1 MEKLDKVIAGLRYCI
16 NPNTDCE
23 VCDDDCP
30 YLGKRDGHKVCVDF
44 LMSDALEMLKE
55 LSADNQR
62 LREMWAKVTK
72 NLSMA
77 IAERDAAL
85 EKLSW
90 LEEKPVP
97 MDNGEYVSEAP
108 REGM

>member
-44 LMSDALEMLKE
+44 LMEDALELLKLMDSVRKDMWDRTNENHRLKRE
-55 LSADNQR
+55 LKA
-62 LREMWAKVTK
+62 LR
-72 NLSMA
+72 
-77 IAERDAAL
+77 

-90 LEEKPVP
+90 VEEMLPTMP
-97 MDNGEYVSEAP
+97 NDWGEYPPEFP